1 MKALIIMNEK
11 IMKFLGGANRAY
23 SDVHVRIGYVSDIKT
38 YLIFKNN
45 AIIASLSADKVVRFF
60 VSEYDIELINLIGA
74 IDKFN
79 ENLEREYF
87 V

>member
-1 MKALIIMNEK
+1 MNEK
-11 IMKFLGGANRAY
+11 IRKFIDGTNKVY
-23 SDVHVRIGYVSDIKT
+23 SDVNLRIGYISYINT

-45 AIIASLSADKVVRFF
+45 TIIASLTKNKVGFL
-60 VSEYDIELINLIGA
+60 VSEYDIELIDLIGF

-79 ENLEREYF
+79 KNLEREYF

>member
-1 MKALIIMNEK
+1 MIMNEK
-11 IMKFLGGANRAY
+11 IRKFIDGTNKVY
-23 SDVHVRIGYVSDIKT
+23 SDVNLRIGYISYINT

-45 AIIASLSADKVVRFF
+45 TIIASLTKNKVGFF
-60 VSEYDIELINLIGA
+60 VSEYDIELIDLIGF

-79 ENLEREYF
+79 KNLEREYF

>member
-1 MKALIIMNEK
+1 MIMNEK
-11 IMKFLGGANRAY
+11 IRKFIDGANKIY
-23 SDVHVRIGYVSDIKT
+23 SDVNLRIGYISDINT

-45 AIIASLSADKVVRFF
+45 TIIASLTKNKVGFF
-60 VSEYDIELINLIGA
+60 VSEYDIELIDLIGF

-79 ENLEREYF
+79 KNLEREYF

>member
-1 MKALIIMNEK
+1 MIMNEK
-11 IMKFLGGANRAY
+11 IRKFIDGTNKVY
-23 SDVHVRIGYVSDIKT
+23 SDVNLRIGYISYINT

-45 AIIASLSADKVVRFF
+45 TIIASLTKNKVGFF
-60 VSEYDIELINLIGA
+60 VSAYDIELIDLIGF

-79 ENLEREYF
+79 KNLEREYF

>member
-1 MKALIIMNEK
+1 MIINEK
-11 IMKFLGGANRAY
+11 IRKFIDGINKVY
-23 SDVHVRIGYVSDIKT
+23 SDVNLRIGYISYINT

-45 AIIASLSADKVVRFF
+45 TIIASLTKNKVGFL
-60 VSEYDIELINLIGA
+60 VSEYDIELIDLIGF

-79 ENLEREYF
+79 KNLEREYF

>member
-1 MKALIIMNEK
+1 MIMNEK
-11 IMKFLGGANRAY
+11 IRKFIDGTNKVY
-23 SDVHVRIGYVSDIKT
+23 SDVNLRIGYISYINT

-45 AIIASLSADKVVRFF
+45 TIIASLTKNKVGFF
-60 VSEYDIELINLIGA
+60 VSEYDIELIDLIGF

-79 ENLEREYF
+79 KNLEREYL